1 MKVFRCRDVSPMHCP
16 FEMRGD
22 TTAKVIEQIIA
33 HCKAEHGLTDE
44 TIHPTMVALWTARI
58 HDVADAS

>member
-1 MKVFRCRDVSPMHCP
+1 MKVFRCRDASPMHCP

-22 TTAKVIEQIIA
+22 TTEKVLEQIIA

-44 TIHPTMVALWTARI
+44 TVHPAMVGLWTARI
-58 HDVADAS
+58 RDEPDAS